1 MHRPSFARIPLALVL
16 GASLAILAVMTGRS
30 EGQDPSGQA
39 TTTKARVDSKINAPF
54 REPNVEDYVKRFET
68 EKREN
73 YAHRHEIVAALDL
86 KPGMAVA
93 DVGAGTGLFTR
104 LFAEKVGPSGK
115 VYAVDISKPFL
126 KHIADDAKRNH
137 QDQIETVLGSQDST
151 NLPENSVD
159 VVFLSDVYH
168 HFEKPEKSLASIHKG
183 LRPGGKLV
191 VIEFDRVEGRSSEF
205 VLKHVRA
212 SQAVFRREIEDAGF
226 RFVPTPNPPK
236 LKENFF
242 LRFEK
247 TGSGNGR
254 ASK

>member
-1 MHRPSFARIPLALVL
+1 MHRPSFSRLPLALAL
-16 GASLAILAVMTGRS
+16 GTSLAILAVMTGRS

-39 TTTKARVDSKINAPF
+39 TKTKGKVDSQINKQFHKANPRDF
-54 REPNVEDYVKRFET
+54 AKRFES

-73 YAHRHEIVAALDL
+73 YALRHEIVASLEL
-86 KPGMAVA
+86 KPGMGVA
-93 DVGAGTGLFTR
+93 DVGAGTGFFTR

-126 KHIADDAKRNH
+126 KHIAEDAKKNH
-137 QDQIETVLGSQDST
+137 LDQIETVLGSQDAT

-168 HFEKPEKSLASIHKG
+168 HFEKPEKSLASIHRA

-191 VIEFDRVEGRSSEF
+191 VIEFDRVEGRSSAF
-205 VLKHVRA
+205 ILKHVRA

-226 RFVPTPNPPK
+226 RFLPTPNPPK

-247 TGSGNGR
+247 AATGGGR

>member
-1 MHRPSFARIPLALVL
+1 MHRPSFSRIPLALAL

-39 TTTKARVDSKINAPF
+39 TKTKVDSKINAPF
-54 REPNVEDYVKRFET
+54 RKANVKDYVKRFET

-115 VYAVDISKPFL
+115 VYAVDISRPFL
-126 KHIADDAKRNH
+126 KHIAEDAKKNH
-137 QDQIETVLGSQDST
+137 QDQITTVVGSQDAT

-159 VVFLSDVYH
+159 LVFLSDVYH
-168 HFEKPEKSLASIHKG
+168 HFEKPDRSLASIHKA
-183 LRPGGKLV
+183 LRPDGKLV
-191 VIEFDRVEGRSSEF
+191 VIEFDRVEGKSSAF
-205 VLKHVRA
+205 ILKHVRA
-212 SQAVFRREIEDAGF
+212 SKAVFKREIEDAGF
-226 RFVPTPNPPK
+226 RLIPTPNPPR

-247 TGSGNGR
+247 TGTGDGR